1 MVAQRLVRTTSS
13 EIPLLHLQRQIIV
26 CQRCPRLVSHC
37 RKVAREKRRA
47 FQEWDYWGRP
57 LPSFGDPGARLL
69 ILGLAPA
76 AHGGN
81 RTGRMFTGDRSGDFL
96 YGALYRAGF
105 ASQPT
110 SSHQG
115 DGLQLCDAYITAGV
129 RCAPPGNKPTLE
141 EQARCRPF
149 LARELELL
157 PNIRA
162 VLALGKIAFDG
173 YLRLLRDTGRIA
185 SLASY
190 RFAHGARYVLPPP
203 VPVLF
208 ACYHPSQQNTFTGK
222 LTPGMLDALL
232 GRIRRSLEKNG
243 RKSEGSTRK

>member
-1 MVAQRLVRTTSS
+1 MVAQRRVRTTNS
-13 EIPLLHLQRQIIV
+13 EIPLLHLQQQIIV
-26 CQRCPRLVSHC
+26 CQRCPRLVRHC

-105 ASQPT
+105 ACQPT
-110 SSHQG
+110 AVHRG
-115 DGLQLCDAYITAGV
+115 DGLQLRDAYITAVV

-157 PNIRA
+157 PNVRA
-162 VLALGKIAFDG
+162 VLALGKIGFDG
-173 YLRLLRDTGRIA
+173 YLRLLRDTGRIT
-185 SLASY
+185 SLAPY
-190 RFAHGARYVLPPP
+190 RFAHGARYALPPP
-203 VPVLF
+203 LPVLF

-222 LTPGMLDALL
+222 LTPRMLDGLL
-232 GRIRRSLEKNG
+232 RRVRRFL
-243 RKSEGSTRK
+243 